1 VRGTIQVLPQ
11 SVALQLEGDLLF
23 DSGSAEL
30 KAESILNDL
39 AELIRRVDYRVDV
52 LGHTDSLPIATT
64 VFPSNWELSG
74 ARAGRAVRYLAEQS
88 VAAERL
94 RAIGH
99 ADTHPVAA
107 NESEAGRSLNRRVE
121 FVFRTPVKEKQLPDE
136 DPPAPPQQA
145 DQPQQPKQNE

>member
-1 VRGTIQVLPQ
+1 
-11 SVALQLEGDLLF
+11 
-23 DSGSAEL
+23 
-30 KAESILNDL
+30 
-39 AELIRRVDYRVDV
+39 
-52 LGHTDSLPIATT
+52 
-64 VFPSNWELSG
+64 
-74 ARAGRAVRYLAEQS
+74 VRYLAEQS

-107 NESEAGRSLNRRVE
+107 NDTAESRSLNRRVE
-121 FVFRTPVKEKQLPDE
+121 FVFRTSVEEKQRPDE